1 MINSFL
7 AKKIYILASK
17 IRDENINFHL
27 NALEKS
33 QWLPLTEI
41 KKFQW
46 AKLIKLLKHAYNNS
60 AFYKK
65 KFTEYEITPD
75 DIKAPEDMVRIPI
88 LTKNDLSD
96 YYNEIKVK
104 NGAFSFSLAK
114 TSGSTGQALKFY
126 KDRNSSG
133 TGRAAMYRGH
143 SWYGLDIGA
152 REAKLWGIPLNLKER
167 LIAKTGDYLLNR
179 FREKNFQLT
188 DKIMNDF
195 MLNMRKSK
203 PEYIMGYSS
212 LVYQFAQYL
221 KDKQINGA
229 PFTLKMI
236 KVTAE
241 TLFDYQRELIEKIFQ
256 CPLAIEYGATEVGII
271 SFECPRHGHH
281 IASEN
286 VFVEEIGS
294 DMNSERELIITDLNN
309 YLTPIIRYQIGD
321 YGRLLDKACECG
333 RGLPLLAEIIG
344 RTSDKVYKADG
355 TPVHSAI
362 FSYIL
367 KDITGKDGGI
377 RQYKIYQEERGSIKI
392 EIVKNSN
399 FNKNTLVALR
409 NNIFRLLGN
418 DMKADIMYVED
429 IKREPSG
436 KLRYFVSKI
445 VAKELH

>member
-17 IRDENINFHL
+17 IRDENINLHL
-27 NALEKS
+27 KALEKS

-41 KKFQW
+41 KDFQW

-65 KFTEYEITPD
+65 KFTKHGITPD

-133 TGRAAMYRGH
+133 AGRAAMYRGH

-152 REAKLWGIPLNLKER
+152 REAKLWGIPLNLKEG
-167 LIAKTGDYLLNR
+167 LIAKAGDYLLNR
-179 FREKNFQLT
+179 FREKSFHLT

-229 PFTLKMI
+229 PFALKMI

-294 DMNSERELIITDLNN
+294 DINSEKELIITDLNN

-321 YGRLLDKACECG
+321 YGRLSDKACECG
-333 RGLPLLAEIIG
+333 SGLPLLAEIIG

-377 RQYKIYQEERGSIKI
+377 RQYKIYQEDKGSLKI
-392 EIVKNSN
+392 EIVKDRN
-399 FNKNTLVALR
+399 FNKNTLEVLR
-409 NNIFRLLGN
+409 NNIFRYLGS
-418 DMKADIMYVED
+418 DMKVDIIYVGD

-445 VAKELH
+445 EDKELH